1 MTAIPEAAG
10 CTTRS
15 DLGNRAPVRAQQLW
29 PGASDIGVVAV
40 QVRARSGV
48 TGCAGALP
56 EAPDCE
62 LSLPWAGLEA
72 EDLARAT
79 GAQTVVSGRAFARLA
94 VSSDSSTGTASLSYL
109 VLTFDPPSDRL
120 ASTRGWFDKAV
131 RDCGLGRPGSI
142 AGVRGLVGDRHKPT
156 LGAGDAGRFL
166 LAVQGSQLLCLV
178 FDGGAWSSTS
188 REDAVRR
195 VIPLLRAG

>member
-29 PGASDIGVVAV
+29 PGASDIGAVAV
-40 QVRARSGV
+40 QVRARSGL

-56 EAPDCE
+56 EAPDCD

-94 VSSDSSTGTASLSYL
+94 ASSDSSTGTASLSYL

-156 LGAGDAGRFL
+156 LGASDAGRFL